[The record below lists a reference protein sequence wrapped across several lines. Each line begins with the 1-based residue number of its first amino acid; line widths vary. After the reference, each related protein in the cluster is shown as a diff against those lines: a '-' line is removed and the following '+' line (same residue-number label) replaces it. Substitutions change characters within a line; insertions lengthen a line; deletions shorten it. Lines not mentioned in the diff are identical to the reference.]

1 MVFLY
6 VALGL
11 AVLVVIM
18 YNAFVVRSN
27 RVDNAFASIDVFLK
41 QRSDLIPSL
50 VETVKGYMGHEQE
63 LLKTIAE
70 IRTQTHANHGRSD
83 MRVDCENE
91 LTAGIQRIFVNVESY
106 PELKASENFL
116 KLQRAMNEVEAQLAA
131 SRRAFNAAIADYNN
145 LVQSFPSNLIAKIF
159 GYKER
164 QFFVIPSDSR
174 TQFDTA
180 PAIKM

>member
-1 MVFLY
+1 MIFLY

-11 AVLVVIM
+11 AVIVALM

-41 QRSDLIPSL
+41 QRADLIPAL

-63 LLKTIAE
+63 LLKTIAD
-70 IRTQTHANHGRSD
+70 IRTQTDANKGQTD

-91 LTAGIQRIFVNVESY
+91 ITAGIQRIFVNVESY
-106 PELKASENFL
+106 PDLKASDNFL

-145 LVQSFPSNLIAKIF
+145 LVQSFPSNIVGKIF
-159 GYKER
+159 GYAER
-164 QFFVIPSDSR
+164 HFFVIPSESR
-174 TQFDTA
+174 AQFEMVPDTK
-180 PAIKM
+180 I